1 MSASNPRRWSRA
13 IAAGFAGGLL
23 ALLVLRWDVPGLS
36 EAVYVLSYPGIRLG
50 RVWTD
55 SGLPPHGDAAFGIIA
70 LGILIQ
76 WTAVGAL
83 VGWWRG
89 RRGK

>member
-1 MSASNPRRWSRA
+1 MRTTT
-13 IAAGFAGGLL
+13 AAGFTVGLL
-23 ALLVLRWDVPGLS
+23 ALLVLRWAVPGLS
-36 EAVYVLSYPGIRLG
+36 EAVFVLSYPGIRLG

-55 SGLPPHGDAAFGIIA
+55 SGLPPHGEAAFGVIA

-76 WTAVGAL
+76 WTALGTL

>member
-1 MSASNPRRWSRA
+1 MADRRRFLIS
-13 IAAGFAGGLL
+13 IAAGFTVGLL
-23 ALLVLRWDVPGLS
+23 ALLVLRWDVPGL
-36 EAVYVLSYPGIRLG
+36 AGVVFALSYPGIRLG

-76 WTAVGAL
+76 WTALGAF